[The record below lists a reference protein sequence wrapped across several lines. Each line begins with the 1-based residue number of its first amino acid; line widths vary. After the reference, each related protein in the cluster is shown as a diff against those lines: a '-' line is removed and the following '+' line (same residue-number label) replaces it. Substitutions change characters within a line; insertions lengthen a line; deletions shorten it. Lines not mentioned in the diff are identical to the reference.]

1 MSCHAIAR
9 SVYQPSRVCNWAIPE
24 INGTPPIEELGI
36 PKNCGPFLPW
46 ESPPTKMYFLFGMAI
61 ERVGNSQKFL
71 FIFLELPWDFSKIV
85 RPDWEIP
92 NYKTLFA
99 IANL

>member
-46 ESPPTKMYFLFGMAI
+46 ESPPPNKN
-61 ERVGNSQKFL
+61 VL
-71 FIFLELPWDFSKIV
+71 FIWNGYRKSWEFPKIFIHFFGITLGFLK
-85 RPDWEIP
+85 
-92 NYKTLFA
+92 NC
-99 IANL
+99 